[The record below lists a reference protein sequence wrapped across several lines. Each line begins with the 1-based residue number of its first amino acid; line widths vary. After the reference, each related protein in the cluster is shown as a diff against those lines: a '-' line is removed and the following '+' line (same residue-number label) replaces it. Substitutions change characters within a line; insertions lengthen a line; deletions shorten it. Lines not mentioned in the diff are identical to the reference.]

1 MRRASTCL
9 AIVGLAVFALA
20 LTGSASAAPTVK
32 LTAKPVPIPGFPHT
46 GNHKGV
52 GAAVEATFHISGT
65 EYGGFPPPLI
75 GVNFYLPTGSK
86 IPSAG
91 FKTCSPEALKNTGPK
106 ACPKGSKAGPV
117 GHAEGVVSFGTERV
131 KEAVTIESFFSAN
144 GLVFYTEG
152 HSPVQLEFVSAG
164 RYFNLGGA
172 GGFGP
177 KLVTQVPLVETVP
190 GAPDASV
197 EKINVK
203 VGAARRSHGKP
214 IYYGTMPKTC
224 PKGGFLVK
232 AELIFAG
239 LGGLTQQTVT
249 AKYKAPCPKRH

>member
-1 MRRASTCL
+1 MRKATIL
-9 AIVGLAVFALA
+9 LALA
-20 LTGSASAAPTVK
+20 GATATLGLTQTALAAPKVTLK
-32 LTAKPVPIPGFPHT
+32 AKAVPIAGFPHT
-46 GNHKGV
+46 GNILGA
-52 GAAVEATFHISGT
+52 GAAVQAEITISGT

-75 GVNFYLPTGSK
+75 GVNFYLPKGAK
-86 IPSAG
+86 IHSAG
-91 FKTCSPEALKNTGPK
+91 FKTCSKATLEQSGPSR
-106 ACPKGSKAGPV
+106 CPKGSAAGPV
-117 GHAEGVVSFGTERV
+117 GHALGVVSFGAERV
-131 KEAVTIESFFSAN
+131 REEVSIASFFAAN
-144 GLVFYTEG
+144 GLLFYTEG

-214 IYYGTMPKTC
+214 IYYGTMPKRC
-224 PKGGFLVK
+224 PKGGFPVK

-249 AKYKAPCPKRH
+249 ANYKAPCPKRR

>member
-1 MRRASTCL
+1 MRKAIIFMAL
-9 AIVGLAVFALA
+9 AGATATLGLAQPAL
-20 LTGSASAAPTVK
+20 GAPKVTLK
-32 LTAKPVPIPGFPHT
+32 AKAVPISGFPHT
-46 GNHKGV
+46 GNILGA
-52 GAAVEATFHISGT
+52 GAAVQAEFTISGT

-75 GVNFYLPTGSK
+75 GVNFYLPKGAK
-86 IPSAG
+86 IHTAG
-91 FKTCSPEALKNTGPK
+91 FKTCSSATLQLSGPSR
-106 ACPKGSKAGPV
+106 CPKGSSAGPI
-117 GHAEGVVSFGTERV
+117 GHAQGVVSFGSERV
-131 KEAVTIESFFSAN
+131 HEEVSIASFFAGN
-144 GLVFYTEG
+144 GLLFYTEG

-197 EKINVK
+197 QKINVK

-214 IYYGTMPKTC
+214 IYYGTMPRKC
-224 PKGGFLVK
+224 PRGGFRVK

-239 LGGLTQQTVT
+239 LGGLPQQTVT
-249 AKYKAPCPKRH
+249 ASYKAPCPKKR

>member
-1 MRRASTCL
+1 MLEGADDIGGCRRRRHPKERSR
-9 AIVGLAVFALA
+9 
-20 LTGSASAAPTVK
+20 
-32 LTAKPVPIPGFPHT
+32 IPGPD
-46 GNHKGV
+46 G
-52 GAAVEATFHISGT
+52 
-65 EYGGFPPPLI
+65 
-75 GVNFYLPTGSK
+75 K
-86 IPSAG
+86 I
-91 FKTCSPEALKNTGPK
+91 
-106 ACPKGSKAGPV
+106 
-117 GHAEGVVSFGTERV
+117 GHAELEIGNSIVMLSDPFPQSSYTAPKALGGTSV
-131 KEAVTIESFFSAN
+131 
-144 GLVFYTEG
+144 GLLFYTEG

-214 IYYGTMPKTC
+214 IYYGTMPKRC
-224 PKGGFLVK
+224 PKGGFPVK

-239 LGGLTQQTVT
+239 LGGLSQQTVT
-249 AKYKAPCPKRH
+249 AKYKAPCPKKR